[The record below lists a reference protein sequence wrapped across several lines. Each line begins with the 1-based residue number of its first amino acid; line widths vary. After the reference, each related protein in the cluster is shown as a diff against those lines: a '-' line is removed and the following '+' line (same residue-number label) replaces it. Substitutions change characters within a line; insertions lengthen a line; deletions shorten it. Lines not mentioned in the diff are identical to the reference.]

1 MRNRLQRLDRH
12 QWPDFFQQIAR
23 GIPHRRVEVE
33 VSCILTSGEL
43 VARWLPLFGLAHDS
57 AADAVRIELAEFE
70 LRVERLSSIHV
81 DGPPLNWRQM
91 ILIDD
96 EGHAQ
101 RLHVREQLLLS
112 ANVATHAPA
121 RAEPPTPA

>member
-1 MRNRLQRLDRH
+1 MRNRLQRLDRQ
-12 QWPDFFQQIAR
+12 QWPAFFHQVAR

-33 VSCILTSGEL
+33 VSCMLPGGEL
-43 VARWLPLFGLAHDS
+43 VARWLPLFALAHDS
-57 AADAVRIELAEFE
+57 AADTIRIELAEFE
-70 LRVERLSSIHV
+70 LRVERLRSIHV

-91 ILIDD
+91 ILIDG

-101 RLHVREQLLLS
+101 RLHVREQLRLS
-112 ANVATHAPA
+112 ANVAAHAPA